1 MANEI
6 IKKVLVDGY
15 NKVAATHNYIFG
27 WIEQGMVMGYRVMD
41 AENLLAWI
49 TTTDR
54 ASQKNGGTIQLKFKP
69 NKAQKLMI
77 TTEAAEIK
85 FICTEDYMENIREHS
100 TGREKNRGYIFER
113 LACEAFGLEQNT
125 QPNAKATDCGD
136 GRDANGTEY
145 QIKFNTATFIDEKT
159 LKNFLKN

>member
-6 IKKVLVDGY
+6 IKKYLVDGY

-27 WIEQGMVMGYRVMD
+27 WVEQGMVYGYRVMN
-41 AENLLAWI
+41 AENLLGWI
-49 TTTDR
+49 TTTDK

-69 NKAQKLMI
+69 NRQQKLMI
-77 TTEAAEIK
+77 TTEAVEIK
-85 FICTEDYMENIREHS
+85 EICTADYIEEIRNHS
-100 TGREKNRGYIFER
+100 TGKEKNRGYIFER

-136 GRDANGTEY
+136 GRDANGIEY
-145 QIKFNTATFIDEKT
+145 QIKYNTATFIDEKT
-159 LKNFLKN
+159 LENFLK